1 MKKKI
6 LRIAAIVLLLFVGLL
21 IAVPFFLEGKIAD
34 IIKNKVNQ
42 NVNATLDFE
51 EADLSLIASF
61 PNAEVELKGIS
72 LINKQPFEG
81 DTLFAS
87 ERIRLTMAIKELFKG
102 ADEPIGVKSLVIDG
116 ANLNIKVDADENANY
131 DIAKESDEN
140 GAVSENASDNFT
152 FDLQSYAINNSKIGY
167 QDALSGLKLVIS
179 EMNHSGTG
187 DLSLENSE
195 LRTNTEAKV
204 LFEMDSTN
212 YLNNHSVAL
221 EALIGIDLKENKYT
235 FLENRA
241 LVNQLPLVFDG
252 FVKVNE
258 DNQEVAI
265 TFETP
270 SSDFKNFLAVIPEAY
285 SKNIENV
292 QTTGNFE
299 VDGKFE
305 GIVDEKHIPK
315 FTININ
321 AENASFKYPDLPKSV
336 KNVFI
341 DTEVANQTGIAEDT
355 YVHIKKL
362 SFQIDGDRFAM
373 VSHITDLLGNTRI
386 SADLDGKI
394 NLANISEAYP
404 VPEDY
409 NLSGVLTADVS
420 TAFDMASVERHQ
432 YQNTKTTGTMG
443 VNRFEYNSP
452 ELKHPVTINTASMTF
467 NPQTV
472 TLNSFEGKTGRT
484 DFNAN
489 GTITNLLGYL
499 FNNENIEGNFKL
511 NSDTFA
517 IDDFTVGETT
527 EAGGG
532 QDSSPIE
539 ESVKIPSFLDCT
551 IDATA
556 DQVIYDNLNLTE
568 VSGQLLIKDETATL
582 QNLTSSLF
590 GGKLNLNGK
599 VSTKPEVPVFDM
611 ALGIDDFKISES
623 FASMELLKVLA
634 PIAKVI
640 EGRLNS
646 SIVLSGNLKDDFTP
660 NLASLSGD
668 VLAQLF
674 STELNPKNAP
684 LLSSLDNKLNFL
696 DLKELDLNGLK
707 TSLSFNNGKVQ
718 VEPFD
723 LTYKDIAIKVNGNHT
738 FDQQLQYSATL
749 DVPAKYLGAE
759 VNNLIAQIDDQ
770 GLENLTIP
778 VIATIGGNYT
788 RPNVSTDLTSGVKK
802 LTAQL
807 VEIQKQKMVD
817 KGKDAAKDLIGGLFG
832 NDKEDSTKTDST
844 ATSKKDILGRIFK
857 EEQKDS
863 TAVQTDSVSTED
875 AAKKAAKN
883 ILGGLLGKKKK
894 DSVE

>member
-6 LRIAAIVLLLFVGLL
+6 IRIVAIVLLLFVGLL

-51 EADLSLIASF
+51 EADLSLLASF
-61 PNAEVELKGIS
+61 PNAEVKLKGIS
-72 LINKQPFEG
+72 LVNKQPFEG

-87 ERIRLTMAIKELFKG
+87 ENIQLTMAIKELFKG

-131 DIAKESDEN
+131 DIAQESGES
-140 GAVSENASDNFT
+140 GAVSENTSGNFT
-152 FDLQSYAINNSKIGY
+152 FDLQSYAINNSKISY
-167 QDALSGLKLVIS
+167 LDAVSGLKLVIS

-212 YLNNHSVAL
+212 YLNNHKVAL

-235 FLENRA
+235 FLENKA

-270 SSDFKNFLAVIPEAY
+270 SSDFKNFLAVIPEEY

-305 GIVDEKHIPK
+305 GIVDEEHIPE
-315 FTININ
+315 FIININ
-321 AENASFKYPDLPKSV
+321 ADNASFKYPDLPKSV

-362 SFQIDGDRFAM
+362 SFEIDGDRFDM
-373 VSHITDLLGNTRI
+373 VSRITDLLGNTRVG
-386 SADLDGKI
+386 ADLDGKI

-409 NLSGVLTADVS
+409 NLSGTLTADVS
-420 TAFDMASVERHQ
+420 TAFDMASVEQHQ

-443 VNRFEYNSP
+443 VSGFEYKSP
-452 ELKHPVTINTASMTF
+452 ELKHPVAINTASMTF

-472 TLNSFEGKTGRT
+472 ALNSFEGKTGRT

-499 FNNENIEGNFKL
+499 FNNENIEGNFRL
-511 NSDTFA
+511 NSKTFA
-517 IDDFTVGETT
+517 IDDFMVGETT
-527 EAGGG
+527 EAGGT

-568 VSGQLLIKDETATL
+568 VSGRLLVKDETATL

-599 VSTKPEVPVFDM
+599 VSTKPKVPVFDM

-718 VEPFD
+718 VKPFD

-759 VNNLIAQIDDQ
+759 VNKLISQIDDNS
-770 GLENLTIP
+770 LENLTIP

-788 RPNVSTDLTSGVKK
+788 NPNVSTDLTSGVKK

-832 NDKEDSTKTDST
+832 GDTEDSTKTDST
-844 ATSKKDILGRIFK
+844 TTSKKDILGDIFK

-863 TAVQTDSVSTED
+863 TATQSDSVSTED